1 MKAVQFG
8 QAHVD
13 EFEGIKHI
21 ENLIFIHTS
30 LDAVITTSD
39 HRDTNINIVKNY
51 VWINDSHKNW
61 NALLY
66 EEALKI
72 KELKPI
78 LYNIWKPPQN

>member
-51 VWINDSHKNW
+51 V
-61 NALLY
+61 
-66 EEALKI
+66 
-72 KELKPI
+72 
-78 LYNIWKPPQN
+78 